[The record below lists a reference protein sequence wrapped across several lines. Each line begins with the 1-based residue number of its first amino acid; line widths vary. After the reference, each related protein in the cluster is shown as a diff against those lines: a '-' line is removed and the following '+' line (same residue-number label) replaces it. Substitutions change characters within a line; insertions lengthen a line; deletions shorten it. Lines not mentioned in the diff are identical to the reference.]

1 MSCVELEQRLAF
13 ALQKVGKGRLT
24 LKKEPLKK
32 EQLSA
37 IRSAYDQEDA
47 FAWLLTGFGKWIEY
61 KRSPF
66 LFHHKLNRLDGRA
79 SSVVLVVSP
88 TKACI
93 LGRVGGRSKT
103 TLFLLQLIYIVRGRP
118 ARARPCTG
126 AERE

>member
-1 MSCVELEQRLAF
+1 MARFRAPE
-13 ALQKVGKGRLT
+13 GWKGRLT
-24 LKKEPLKK
+24 VKK

-88 TKACI
+88 TKSLHTRAS
-93 LGRVGGRSKT
+93 R
-103 TLFLLQLIYIVRGRP
+103 RP
-118 ARARPCTG
+118 F
-126 AERE
+126 

>member
-1 MSCVELEQRLAF
+1 MSCACCVEQRLAF

-24 LKKEPLKK
+24 LKK

-93 LGRVGGRSKT
+93 LGRVGGRSDNVV
-103 TLFLLQLIYIVRGRP
+103 FLQLIYIVRGRP
-118 ARARPCTG
+118 ARARPRG
-126 AERE
+126 RNVSS